1 MTYEQADELLHKND
15 WAKWSD
21 ARELL
26 LIAAGLGAAA
36 ERERCA
42 RIVEDMVR
50 AVDGADA
57 LEAIRGA

>member
-1 MTYEQADELLHKND
+1 MTYEQADELLHNND

-42 RIVEDMVR
+42 QQ
-50 AVDGADA
+50 
-57 LEAIRGA
+57 LERLGQHELAYCLRNYR